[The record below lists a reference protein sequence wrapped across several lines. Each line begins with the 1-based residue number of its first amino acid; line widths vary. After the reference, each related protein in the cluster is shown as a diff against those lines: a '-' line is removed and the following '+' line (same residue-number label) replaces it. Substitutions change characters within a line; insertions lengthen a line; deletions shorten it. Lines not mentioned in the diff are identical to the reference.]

1 MPKKIAPITDTQIKN
16 AKPQGK
22 DYPIYDGNGLLL
34 LIKSTGAKIW
44 QFRYYR
50 PITNNRTTVSFGGY
64 PEVSL
69 QQARKQ
75 RDEARELIKQ
85 GIDPQEHKAE
95 QKQRKQQE
103 ISSTF
108 RKISADW
115 FKVKSG
121 KGLAESTL
129 KRTWESLELHLFP
142 YIGDKSIFKLKA
154 KDFIQ
159 AMEPLRANG
168 KLETIK
174 RLCQRINEIMFY
186 AVNIGLIDANPAAK
200 IKDAFESPVK
210 GQMPT
215 IKAQE
220 LPELM
225 QALAM
230 ARIELQTRCVI
241 EWQLLTMTRPNEAVG
256 AKWQEI
262 DLDNCLWVIPAEK
275 MKMRREHTITLNKQA
290 MAILSIMK
298 PISGHREHI
307 FPSMKPPY
315 TTPMNSSTAN
325 MAIKRMG
332 YKNKLVAHGLRALA
346 STVLN
351 EQGFDPN
358 IIEAALAHVD
368 TNSVRR
374 AYNRATYLEQRRI
387 MLDWWGDFVEQA
399 SQGNVSLS
407 GNRNLKL
414 VNH

>member
-1 MPKKIAPITDTQIKN
+1 MARKTLPLTDTQIKA
-16 AKPQGK
+16 AKPRDK
-22 DYPIYDGNGLLL
+22 DYSLFDGGGMYL
-34 LIKSTGAKIW
+34 LIKANNSKIW
-44 QFRYYR
+44 RFKYTR
-50 PITNNRTTVSFGGY
+50 PYTKKGALISFGSY

-69 QQARKQ
+69 QQARKL

-95 QKQRKQQE
+95 LEQRKQDE

-108 RKISADW
+108 KKVATDW

-121 KGLAESTL
+121 KGLTESTL
-129 KRTWESLELHLFP
+129 KRTWESLELHIFP
-142 YIGDKSIFKLKA
+142 YIGNKSIFKLKA

-159 AMEPLRANG
+159 AMAPLRANG

-174 RLCQRINEIMFY
+174 RLCQRVNEIMFY

-200 IKDAFESPVK
+200 IKDAFESPTK

-220 LPELM
+220 LPEFM

-230 ARIELQTRCVI
+230 ARIELQTRCLI

-256 AKWQEI
+256 VKWQEI
-262 DLDNCLWVIPAEK
+262 DFNNCLWIIPAEK

-290 MAILSIMK
+290 MALLSIMK

-307 FPSMKPPY
+307 FPSLKPPFS
-315 TTPMNSSTAN
+315 TPMNSQTAN

-346 STVLN
+346 STILN

-358 IIEAALAHVD
+358 VIEAALAHVD
-368 TNSVRR
+368 SNSVRR